1 MIETVILD
9 WSGVVSDDWSATV
22 AAGNDVLERWG
33 HERISKE
40 KFKELYELPWIN
52 FYKKLGLIIDEDKE
66 RKLWE
71 KILPKY
77 YNLVKI
83 LPNAKQAMEELKKIN
98 KKIVILSSHNSN
110 LLIEEAKAYEVS
122 KFIDAIHASVND
134 KRDEIKNLIAKHE
147 AEPDKTVYV
156 GDMVHDIETAKLAK
170 VKSIAVLSGYDEKEK
185 LEKAKPDYILQDIG
199 ELPALIETLDSDLK

>member
-52 FYKKLGLIIDEDKE
+52 FYKKLGLVIDEDKE